1 MARAL
6 NPQIGAAVRQIDV
19 AHDVAQLRLQI
30 EPLQRG
36 DVMTTAEVA
45 ELIRIPTSTVYE
57 LARRGVLPGHR
68 VGRAWRFVRGEIEE
82 WLLAS

>member
-1 MARAL
+1 L
-6 NPQIGAAVRQIDV
+6 VRTEAD
-19 AHDVAQLRLQI
+19 QLKLHL
-30 EPLQRG
+30 EPLTRL

-68 VGRAWRFVRGEIEE
+68 VGRAWRFVRAEVEE

>member
-1 MARAL
+1 M
-6 NPQIGAAVRQIDV
+6 NPQIAAAVRQTDV
-19 AHDVAQLRLQI
+19 AHDVAQLRLRI